1 MTLIKT
7 TILLSYYFKC
17 YFILCTGIIAILCL
31 VLHQNFAKSNN
42 HCKKLAYK
50 LKKKFKY
57 SSRNSP
63 TKLRT
68 LITTTI
74 LLLYYLQILGFF

>member
-17 YFILCTGIIAILCL
+17 YFILCTGIIAILYL
-31 VLHQNFAKSNN
+31 VLHQNFAKSINQ
-42 HCKKLAYK
+42 H
-50 LKKKFKY
+50 
-57 SSRNSP
+57 
-63 TKLRT
+63 RT

-74 LLLYYLQILGFF
+74 LLLYYLQKLGFFKQYFCTKKF